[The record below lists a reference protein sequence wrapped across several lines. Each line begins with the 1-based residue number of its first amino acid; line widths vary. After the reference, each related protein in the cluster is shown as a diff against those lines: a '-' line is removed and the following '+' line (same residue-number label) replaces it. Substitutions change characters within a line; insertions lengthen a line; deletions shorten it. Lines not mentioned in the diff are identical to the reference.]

1 MYLGLIEAR
10 YDYQM
15 SYLDNWRDAW
25 CSAADKYKVINIA
38 NSQGLMEYQ
47 KESSNFDLIVVL
59 HSVSSDSNLWLQK
72 LSKVQVTSRPPMIM
86 FVGNEFSSP
95 FLSTEKRLD
104 LISQISPDFIASQL
118 PIDSAKWLYE
128 RVGSKVIAAPPGMP
142 LLSTKNRS
150 TARDIDLGFRG
161 FRYPWYL
168 MDDER
173 NNVVDQVISIFKNQ
187 NLVVDASH
195 EKRLNSSEWFDF
207 LSRSRFTVSSEAGSK
222 YIFRDD
228 KIWNPVKEYF
238 ATEKKFSA
246 LENDVRGLNL
256 LRRLPS
262 PLKSILKK
270 FLSYLGLNQGSLYKP
285 DSKELEIL
293 ISLVDLEKYESRNG
307 KCISSRHFDAIAAGT
322 WQILSPGEYS
332 NIIFPKLHYT
342 EFSVNN
348 YNQIQELIKSET
360 ARKFLHLAN
369 FETLYVNNSYTA
381 RVAQILKQ
389 VIVSE

>member
-25 CSAADKYKVINIA
+25 CSAAEKYKVFNIA
-38 NSQGLMEYQ
+38 NNQGLLEYQ

-59 HSVSSDSNLWLQK
+59 HSVSGDSNLWLQK
-72 LSKVQVTSRPPMIM
+72 LNQVQVTTRPPMVM

-118 PIDSAKWLYE
+118 SIDSAKWLYE

-142 LLSTKNRS
+142 LLATKNRS
-150 TARDIDLGFRG
+150 TSRDIDLGFRG

-168 MDDER
+168 MDNER
-173 NNVVDQVISIFKNQ
+173 NNIVDQVIDIFKNQ

-195 EKRLNSSEWFDF
+195 KKRLNSSEWFDF
-207 LSRSRFTVSSEAGSK
+207 LSRSRFTVSSEAGAK

-228 KIWNPVKEYF
+228 QIWNQVKEYF

-246 LENDVRGLNL
+246 LDNDVSGMNL

-262 PLKSILKK
+262 PLKSMLKK
-270 FLSYLGLNQGSLYKP
+270 FLSNLGLNQGSLYKP
-285 DSKELEIL
+285 DSKELEKL
-293 ISLVDLEKYESRNG
+293 ISLVELEKFESRNG

-322 WQILSPGEYS
+322 WQILSPGKYNDVLITNTHFTPWENTNNFNALVENEVSRKSLS
-332 NIIFPKLHYT
+332 NQAFDDLSQNHSYGMR
-342 EFSVNN
+342 VNTVLRE
-348 YNQIQELIKSET
+348 IG
-360 ARKFLHLAN
+360 
-369 FETLYVNNSYTA
+369 
-381 RVAQILKQ
+381 
-389 VIVSE
+389 

>member
-38 NSQGLMEYQ
+38 NNQGLMEYQ
-47 KESSNFDLIVVL
+47 KETSNFDLIVVL

-72 LSKVQVTSRPPMIM
+72 LSKIHVTSRQPMIM

-104 LISQISPDFIASQL
+104 LIFQISPDFIASQL
-118 PIDSAKWLYE
+118 PRDSAKWLYE

-150 TARDIDLGFRG
+150 TSRDIDLGFRG

-168 MDDER
+168 MDNER
-173 NNVVDQVISIFKNQ
+173 NNVVDQVIDIFKNY

-207 LSRSRFTVSSEAGSK
+207 LSRSRFTVSSEAGAK

-228 KIWNPVKEYF
+228 QIWNPVKEYF
-238 ATEKKFSA
+238 ATAKKFSA
-246 LENDVRGLNL
+246 LENDISGMSL
-256 LRRLPS
+256 LRRLPA

-270 FLSYLGLNQGSLYKP
+270 FLSNLGLNQGSLYKP
-285 DSKELEIL
+285 DSKELEKL
-293 ISLVDLEKYESRNG
+293 ISLVDLEKHESRNG
-307 KCISSRHFDAIAAGT
+307 KCISSRHFDAIATGA
-322 WQILSPGEYS
+322 WQILAPGKYNEILIPNTHFTPWEDANDFRALIENEVSRKSLSIQAFDDLSQNHSYRTRV
-332 NIIFPKLHYT
+332 NTILH
-342 EFSVNN
+342 E
-348 YNQIQELIKSET
+348 IG
-360 ARKFLHLAN
+360 
-369 FETLYVNNSYTA
+369 
-381 RVAQILKQ
+381 
-389 VIVSE
+389 

>member
-25 CSAADKYKVINIA
+25 CSAADNYKVFNIA
-38 NSQGLMEYQ
+38 NNQGLMEYQ

-72 LSKVQVTSRPPMIM
+72 LNQVQVTNRPPMVM

-104 LISQISPDFIASQL
+104 LISQISPEFIATQL

-142 LLSTKNRS
+142 LLTTKDKS
-150 TARDIDLGFRG
+150 ISRDIDLGFRG

-168 MDDER
+168 MDNER
-173 NNVVDQVISIFKNQ
+173 NNVVDQVIDIFKNQ

-195 EKRLNSSEWFDF
+195 EKRLNSSEWFGF
-207 LSRSRFTVSSEAGSK
+207 LSRSRFTVSSEAGAK

-228 KIWNPVKEYF
+228 QVWNPVKEYF

-246 LENDVRGLNL
+246 LDNDVSGMNL

-262 PLKSILKK
+262 PLKSMLKK
-270 FLSYLGLNQGSLYKP
+270 FLSNLGLNQGSLYKP
-285 DSKELEIL
+285 DSKELEKL

-322 WQILSPGEYS
+322 WQILAPGKYNDLLIPNTHFIPWANTNDFRALIENEVSRKSLSIQAFDDLSQNHSYGMR
-332 NIIFPKLHYT
+332 
-342 EFSVNN
+342 VNTVLRE
-348 YNQIQELIKSET
+348 IG
-360 ARKFLHLAN
+360 
-369 FETLYVNNSYTA
+369 
-381 RVAQILKQ
+381 
-389 VIVSE
+389 

>member
-25 CSAADKYKVINIA
+25 CSAAEKYKVFNIA
-38 NSQGLMEYQ
+38 NNQGLLEYQ

-59 HSVSSDSNLWLQK
+59 HSVSGDSNLWLQK
-72 LSKVQVTSRPPMIM
+72 LNQVQVTTRPPMVM

-118 PIDSAKWLYE
+118 SIDSAKWLYE

-142 LLSTKNRS
+142 LLATKNRS
-150 TARDIDLGFRG
+150 TSRDIDLGFRG

-168 MDDER
+168 MDNER
-173 NNVVDQVISIFKNQ
+173 NNIVDQVIDIFKNQ

-195 EKRLNSSEWFDF
+195 KKRLNSSEWFDF
-207 LSRSRFTVSSEAGSK
+207 LSRSRFTVSSEAGAK

-228 KIWNPVKEYF
+228 QIWNQVKEYF

-246 LENDVRGLNL
+246 LDNDVSGMNL

-262 PLKSILKK
+262 PLKSMLKK
-270 FLSYLGLNQGSLYKP
+270 FLSNLGLNQGSLYKP
-285 DSKELEIL
+285 DSKELEKL
-293 ISLVDLEKYESRNG
+293 ISLVELEKFESRNG

-322 WQILSPGEYS
+322 WQILSPGKYNDVLITNTHFTPWENTNNFNALIEKEVSRKLLS
-332 NIIFPKLHYT
+332 NQAFDDL
-342 EFSVNN
+342 
-348 YNQIQELIKSET
+348 NQN
-360 ARKFLHLAN
+360 H
-369 FETLYVNNSYTA
+369 SYGA
-381 RVAQILKQ
+381 RVNTVLREIG
-389 VIVSE
+389 

>member
-25 CSAADKYKVINIA
+25 CSAVDTYKVSNIA
-38 NSQGLMEYQ
+38 NNQGLMEYQ

-72 LSKVQVTSRPPMIM
+72 LSEVKSTSRPPMIM

-128 RVGSKVIAAPPGMP
+128 QVGSKVIAAPPGMP
-142 LLSTKNRS
+142 LLAKKNRS
-150 TARDIDLGFRG
+150 TSRDIDLGFRG

-168 MDDER
+168 MDNER
-173 NNVVDQVISIFKNQ
+173 NNVVDQVIDIFKNQ

-207 LSRSRFTVSSEAGSK
+207 LSRSRFTVSSEAGAK

-228 KIWNPVKEYF
+228 QIWNPVKEYF

-246 LENDVRGLNL
+246 LDNDVSGMNL
-256 LRRLPS
+256 LRRLPA

-270 FLSYLGLNQGSLYKP
+270 FLSNLGLNQGSLFKP
-285 DSKELEIL
+285 DSKELEKL
-293 ISLVDLEKYESRNG
+293 VSLVDLEKFESRNG

-322 WQILSPGEYS
+322 WQILAPG
-332 NIIFPKLHYT
+332 K
-342 EFSVNN
+342 
-348 YNQIQELIKSET
+348 YNELLIPNTHFTPWKDTNDFRALIENEVSRKSLSIQAFDDLSQN
-360 ARKFLHLAN
+360 H
-369 FETLYVNNSYTA
+369 SYRA
-381 RVAQILKQ
+381 RVNTVLHEIG
-389 VIVSE
+389 

>member
-1 MYLGLIEAR
+1 
-10 YDYQM
+10 M

-25 CSAADKYKVINIA
+25 CTAADKYKVFNIA
-38 NSQGLMEYQ
+38 NNQGLLEYQ

-72 LSKVQVTSRPPMIM
+72 LNQVQVTTRPPMVM

-104 LISQISPDFIASQL
+104 LISQISPEFIASQL

-128 RVGSKVIAAPPGMP
+128 RVGSKVITAPPGMP
-142 LLSTKNRS
+142 LLTTKNKS
-150 TARDIDLGFRG
+150 IPRDIDLGFRG

-168 MDDER
+168 MDNER
-173 NNVVDQVISIFKNQ
+173 NNVVDQVVDIFKNQ
-187 NLVVDASH
+187 NLVVNASH

-207 LSRSRFTVSSEAGSK
+207 LSRSRFTVSSEAGAK

-228 KIWNPVKEYF
+228 QIWNPVKEYF

-246 LENDVRGLNL
+246 LYNDVSGMNL

-262 PLKSILKK
+262 PLKSMLKK
-270 FLSYLGLNQGSLYKP
+270 FLSNFGLNQGSLYKP
-285 DSKELEIL
+285 DSKELEKL
-293 ISLVDLEKYESRNG
+293 ISLVDLAKYESRNG

-322 WQILSPGEYS
+322 WQILAPGKYN
-332 NIIFPKLHYT
+332 NIIFPKSNYT
-342 EFSVNN
+342 ELNINSFDEILEFIEN
-348 YNQIQELIKSET
+348 EKK
-360 ARKFLHLAN
+360 RKFFHIAT
-369 FETLYVNNSYTA
+369 FEALYENNSYIA

-389 VIVSE
+389 TICA

>member
-25 CSAADKYKVINIA
+25 CSAADKYKVFNIA
-38 NSQGLMEYQ
+38 NNQGLLEYQ

-72 LSKVQVTSRPPMIM
+72 LNQVQVTTRPPMVM

-104 LISQISPDFIASQL
+104 LISQISPEFIASQL

-128 RVGSKVIAAPPGMP
+128 LVGSKVIAAPPGMP
-142 LLSTKNRS
+142 LLTTKNNFTS
-150 TARDIDLGFRG
+150 RDIDLGFRG

-168 MDDER
+168 MDNER
-173 NNVVDQVISIFKNQ
+173 NNVVDQVIDIFKNQ
-187 NLVVDASH
+187 NLVVDASN

-207 LSRSRFTVSSEAGSK
+207 LSRTRFTVSSEAGAK

-228 KIWNPVKEYF
+228 QIWNPVKEYF

-246 LENDVRGLNL
+246 LGNDVSGMNL

-262 PLKSILKK
+262 PLKSMLKK
-270 FLSYLGLNQGSLYKP
+270 FLSNLGLNQGSLYKP
-285 DSKELEIL
+285 DSKELEKL
-293 ISLVDLEKYESRNG
+293 ISFVDLEKYESRNG
-307 KCISSRHFDAIAAGT
+307 KCVSSRHFDAIATGT
-322 WQILSPGEYS
+322 WQILAPGKYNELLIPNTHFTPWANTNDFGALIENEVSRESLSIQAFDDLSQNHSYGMR
-332 NIIFPKLHYT
+332 
-342 EFSVNN
+342 VNTVLRE
-348 YNQIQELIKSET
+348 IG
-360 ARKFLHLAN
+360 
-369 FETLYVNNSYTA
+369 
-381 RVAQILKQ
+381 
-389 VIVSE
+389 

>member
-25 CSAADKYKVINIA
+25 CFAADKYKVFNIV
-38 NSQGLMEYQ
+38 NNHGLMEYQ

-59 HSVSSDSNLWLQK
+59 HSVLSDSNLWLQK
-72 LSKVQVTSRPPMIM
+72 LGKVQITSRPPMIM

-104 LISQISPDFIASQL
+104 LISQISPDFIATQL
-118 PIDSAKWLYE
+118 QIDSAKWLYE

-142 LLSTKNRS
+142 LLATKDRS
-150 TARDIDLGFRG
+150 TSRDIDLGFRG
-161 FRYPWYL
+161 YRYPWYL
-168 MDDER
+168 MDNER
-173 NNVVDQVISIFKNQ
+173 NNVVDQVINIFKSQ

-207 LSRSRFTVSSEAGSK
+207 LSRSRFTVSSEAGAK

-228 KIWNPVKEYF
+228 QIWNPIKDYF
-238 ATEKKFSA
+238 ATKKKFSA
-246 LENDVRGLNL
+246 LNNDVSGMSL
-256 LRRLPS
+256 LRRIPA

-270 FLSYLGLNQGSLYKP
+270 FLSNLGFNQGSLFKP
-285 DSKELEIL
+285 DSKELEEL

-322 WQILSPGEYS
+322 WQILAPG
-332 NIIFPKLHYT
+332 K
-342 EFSVNN
+342 
-348 YNQIQELIKSET
+348 YNELLIPNTHFTTWEEINDFRALIENEVLRKSLSIQAFDDLSQN
-360 ARKFLHLAN
+360 H
-369 FETLYVNNSYTA
+369 SYRA
-381 RVAQILKQ
+381 RVNTVLHEIG
-389 VIVSE
+389 